1 MNKLIYQLFLTFN
14 IIYSHNNNLVINNK
28 CKTDDD
34 CNHLGEHYKC
44 VIMYNDLSY
53 NTLLYQCT
61 NNHRELKDSRSDDG
75 SHHNSG
81 SHNSGSHNSGS
92 HNSSH
97 HGSDD
102 GTHHN
107 SGSHNS
113 GSHNSGSHN
122 SSHHGSDDGSHH
134 NSRSHNSGSHNS
146 SHHGSDDGSHHNNT
160 KSSNDSDTGSNIDKS
175 NLKKSDAETNYFS
188 NIIIMLNM
196 FLIVFIFM

>member
-61 NNHRELKDSRSDDG
+61 NNHRELKDSQSDDG
-75 SHHNSG
+75 SH
-81 SHNSGSHNSGS
+81 
-92 HNSSH
+92 
-97 HGSDD
+97 
-102 GTHHN
+102 
-107 SGSHNS
+107 HNS

-146 SHHGSDDGSHHNNT
+146 GSHNSGSHNSSHHGSDDGSHHNNT
-160 KSSNDSDTGSNIDKS
+160 KSSNDSDTGINIDKS

-196 FLIVFIFM
+196 FLILFIFM